1 VGVDEHERKGT
12 QKAGLKVVNLTTM
25 PIFACNANF
34 LPRFGCSISMQPTT
48 QTSLDIAQIRADF
61 PVLDQ
66 LVNGRQLVYFDNAA
80 TTQKP
85 RAVLDALTRY
95 YEHDNA
101 NIHRGIHALAERA
114 TANFEATRRAV
125 QGFMNAREAEEIIF
139 TYGTTDGINLVA
151 KTYGRTYLGPGDEI
165 IISTLEHHS
174 NIVPW
179 QMLCEER
186 GCVLKVIP
194 INDAGELLMDEY
206 EKLLSERTRLV
217 SVVHVSNAL
226 GTINPVKD
234 IIEKAHAV
242 GAVVLIDGAQA
253 TSHIDI
259 DVQALDADFYV
270 FSAHKLFGPTGMGVL
285 YGKRALLEAMPPFRG
300 GGEMIKE
307 VTFEKTTYNDIPYKF
322 EAGTPN
328 IADVIAVKNAIEYVD
343 SLGKENIAAY
353 EHELLAYATD
363 ALQSI
368 DGLRIVGQAR
378 DKISVVS
385 FVLEGIHHEDTGVI
399 LDQQGI
405 AVRTGHHCTQPLMRR
420 LGLAGTTRASFSVYN
435 TTDEIDRLVKG
446 LHRVKTMMG

>member
-1 VGVDEHERKGT
+1 
-12 QKAGLKVVNLTTM
+12 
-25 PIFACNANF
+25 
-34 LPRFGCSISMQPTT
+34 MQAIT
-48 QTSLDIAQIRADF
+48 QTPLDIQKIRADF

-66 LVNGRQLVYFDNAA
+66 LVNGRPLVYFDNAA

-125 QGFMNAREAEEIIF
+125 QSFMNARESEEIIF

-151 KTYGRTYLGPGDEI
+151 KTYGQTYLGPGDEI

-179 QMLCEER
+179 QMLCEAR
-186 GCVLKVIP
+186 GCTLKVIP
-194 INDAGELLMDEY
+194 INDEGELLLDEY
-206 EKLLSERTRLV
+206 EKLLTERTKIV

-226 GTINPVKD
+226 GTINPIKT
-234 IIEKAHAV
+234 IIDKAHGV

-259 DVQALDADFYV
+259 DVQALDCDFYV

-285 YGKRALLEAMPPFRG
+285 YGKRAILEAMPPFRG

-328 IADVIAVKNAIEYVD
+328 IADVIAVRNALEYVD

-368 DGLRIVGQAR
+368 EGLRIVGTA
-378 DKISVVS
+378 KEKVSVIS
-385 FVLEGIHHEDTGVI
+385 FVLDGIHHEDTGVI

-420 LGLAGTTRASFSVYN
+420 LGIAGTTRASFSVYN
-435 TTDEIDRLVKG
+435 TTDEIDKLVKG
-446 LHRVKTMMG
+446 LHRVKSMMA